1 MLRLLEDFN
10 NMEKYMRIR
19 TLILVLLA
27 ALLLAACASNS
38 KKERTKEEIIERYSA
53 LVRWSQFDAMPD
65 YMHPDWLAD
74 NPVRQLDIERLRQ
87 FRVTGYRVRQVIS
100 VDDDGGEDRVIQLRL
115 YHTHTAR
122 ERELQY
128 LESWRWDEERERWML
143 HSGLP
148 DVTQTR

>member
-1 MLRLLEDFN
+1 
-10 NMEKYMRIR
+10 MRISK
-19 TLILVLLA
+19 LIFALLA

-38 KKERTKEEIIERYSA
+38 KKERTETEVLEQYSA
-53 LVRWSQFDAMPD
+53 LVRWSQFDALPD
-65 YMHPDWLAD
+65 YMHPEWLAE

-87 FRVTGYRVRQVIS
+87 FRVTGYRVRQVIA
-100 VDDDGGEDRVIQLRL
+100 VNDGDGVDRVIQLRL